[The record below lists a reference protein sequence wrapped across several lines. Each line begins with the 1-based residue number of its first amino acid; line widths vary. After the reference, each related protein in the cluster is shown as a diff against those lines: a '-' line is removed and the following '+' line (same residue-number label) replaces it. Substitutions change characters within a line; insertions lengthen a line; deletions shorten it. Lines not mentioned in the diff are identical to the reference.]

1 MNNFADELTFSAVDG
16 FVSIFQNRMTVSG
29 YIDRWCTGETLKPL
43 SLSLFSLLFLFPVS
57 FCLSPHS
64 LSLSTVLWMKGDVS
78 PNKVI
83 RWVSASLIFI
93 LFVLGTAIWKETGIV
108 GRVNRERV
116 PGRHLQKSRG
126 NYPGT
131 DANCVYNYW
140 HLCKWAALA
149 IRREVYHNLSRCF
162 VLRFSDW
169 RGCWE
174 IGTFCHLNH
183 GLP

>member
-1 MNNFADELTFSAVDG
+1 MSWHFRLWTDLSAFSRTGWQSLVTLIADVGGKHWS
-16 FVSIFQNRMTVSG
+16 
-29 YIDRWCTGETLKPL
+29 L
-43 SLSLFSLLFLFPVS
+43 SLSLLSLLFLS
-57 FCLSPHS
+57 
-64 LSLSTVLWMKGDVS
+64 VS
-78 PNKVI
+78 PQFYEWKGMFHQTKLLDGFQLH
-83 RWVSASLIFI
+83 WF
-93 LFVLGTAIWKETGIV
+93 LFDLSWEQPY
-108 GRVNRERV
+108 GRRLESWGGWIERGSPV
-116 PGRHLQKSRG
+116 DIYRSRGG

-149 IRREVYHNLSRCF
+149 IRREVYHILSRCF

-174 IGTFCHLNH
+174 IVMFCHLNH

>member
-1 MNNFADELTFSAVDG
+1 MSWHFQLRTDLSAFSRTGWQSLVTLIADVRGKHWS
-16 FVSIFQNRMTVSG
+16 
-29 YIDRWCTGETLKPL
+29 L
-43 SLSLFSLLFLFPVS
+43 SLSLLSLLFLS
-57 FCLSPHS
+57 
-64 LSLSTVLWMKGDVS
+64 VS
-78 PNKVI
+78 PQFYEWKGMFHQTKLLDGFQLH
-83 RWVSASLIFI
+83 WF
-93 LFVLGTAIWKETGIV
+93 LFYLSWEQPY
-108 GRVNRERV
+108 GRRLESWGGWIERGSPV
-116 PGRHLQKSRG
+116 DIYRSRGG

-149 IRREVYHNLSRCF
+149 IRREVYHILSRCF

-174 IGTFCHLNH
+174 IVMFCHLNH

>member
-1 MNNFADELTFSAVDG
+1 MSWHFQLRTDLSAFSRTGWQSLVTLIADVRGKHWS
-16 FVSIFQNRMTVSG
+16 
-29 YIDRWCTGETLKPL
+29 L
-43 SLSLFSLLFLFPVS
+43 SLSLLSLLFLSVS
-57 FCLSPHS
+57 LST
-64 LSLSTVLWMKGDVS
+64 LSLSPQFYEWKGIFHQTKLLDGFQLHWFLFDLSWEQPYGRRLESWGGWIERGS
-78 PNKVI
+78 PVDI
-83 RWVSASLIFI
+83 YR
-93 LFVLGTAIWKETGIV
+93 
-108 GRVNRERV
+108 
-116 PGRHLQKSRG
+116 SRGG

-169 RGCWE
+169 RGSWE

>member
-16 FVSIFQNRMTVSG
+16 FISISQNRMTVSG
-29 YIDRWCTGETLKPL
+29 HIDRWCTGETLKPL
-43 SLSLFSLLFLFPVS
+43 SLSLLSLLFLSV
-57 FCLSPHS
+57 
-64 LSLSTVLWMKGDVS
+64 SLSTVLWMKGDVS

-93 LFVLGTAIWKETGIV
+93 WFVLGTAIWKETGIV

-116 PGRHLQKSRG
+116 PSRHLQKSRG

-140 HLCKWAALA
+140 HLCKWAALT

>member
-1 MNNFADELTFSAVDG
+1 MSWHFQLRTDLSAFSRTGWQSLVTLIADVRGKHWS
-16 FVSIFQNRMTVSG
+16 
-29 YIDRWCTGETLKPL
+29 L
-43 SLSLFSLLFLFPVS
+43 SLSLLSLLFLSV
-57 FCLSPHS
+57 
-64 LSLSTVLWMKGDVS
+64 SLSTVLWMKGNVS

-174 IGTFCHLNH
+174 IVMFCHLNH

>member
-1 MNNFADELTFSAVDG
+1 MSWHFRLWTDLSAFSRTGWQSLVTLIADVGGKHWS
-16 FVSIFQNRMTVSG
+16 
-29 YIDRWCTGETLKPL
+29 L
-43 SLSLFSLLFLFPVS
+43 SLSLLSCFFLS
-57 FCLSPHS
+57 LSPLS

-93 LFVLGTAIWKETGIV
+93 WFVLGTAIWKETGIV

-116 PGRHLQKSRG
+116 PSRHLQKSRG

>member
-1 MNNFADELTFSAVDG
+1 MSWHFRLWTDLSAFSRTGWQSLVTLIADVRGKHWS
-16 FVSIFQNRMTVSG
+16 
-29 YIDRWCTGETLKPL
+29 L
-43 SLSLFSLLFLFPVS
+43 SLSL
-57 FCLSPHS
+57 LSCFF
-64 LSLSTVLWMKGDVS
+64 LSLSTLSLSPQFYEWKGIFHQTKLLDGFQLHWFLFDLSWEQPYGRRLESWGGWIERGS
-78 PNKVI
+78 PVDI
-83 RWVSASLIFI
+83 YR
-93 LFVLGTAIWKETGIV
+93 
-108 GRVNRERV
+108 
-116 PGRHLQKSRG
+116 SRGG

>member
-1 MNNFADELTFSAVDG
+1 MSWHFQLRTDLSAFSRKGWQSLVTLIADVRGKHWS
-16 FVSIFQNRMTVSG
+16 
-29 YIDRWCTGETLKPL
+29 L
-43 SLSLFSLLFLFPVS
+43 SLSL
-57 FCLSPHS
+57 LSCFF
-64 LSLSTVLWMKGDVS
+64 LSLSPQFYEWKGMFHQTKLLDGFQLHWFLFDLSWEQPYGRRLESWGGWIERGS
-78 PNKVI
+78 PVDI
-83 RWVSASLIFI
+83 YR
-93 LFVLGTAIWKETGIV
+93 
-108 GRVNRERV
+108 
-116 PGRHLQKSRG
+116 SRGG

-183 GLP
+183 GLPCVVKVQGSFYSG

>member
-1 MNNFADELTFSAVDG
+1 MKWMNNFADELTFSAVDG

-29 YIDRWCTGETLKPL
+29 HIDRWCTGSL
-43 SLSLFSLLFLFPVS
+43 SLSLLSLLFLSV
-57 FCLSPHS
+57 
-64 LSLSTVLWMKGDVS
+64 SLSTVLWMKGDVL

-93 LFVLGTAIWKETGIV
+93 WFVLGTAIWKETGIV

-169 RGCWE
+169 QGCWE
-174 IGTFCHLNH
+174 IVMFCHLNH

>member
-1 MNNFADELTFSAVDG
+1 MNNFADELTFSAADG

-29 YIDRWCTGETLKPL
+29 HIDRWCTGETLKPL
-43 SLSLFSLLFLFPVS
+43 SLSSLLFLSVS
-57 FCLSPHS
+57 LST
-64 LSLSTVLWMKGDVS
+64 LSLSPQFYEWKGIFHQTKLLDGFQLHWFLFDLSWEQPYGRRLESWGGWIERGS
-78 PNKVI
+78 PVDI
-83 RWVSASLIFI
+83 YR
-93 LFVLGTAIWKETGIV
+93 
-108 GRVNRERV
+108 
-116 PGRHLQKSRG
+116 SRGG

>member
-1 MNNFADELTFSAVDG
+1 MSWHFQLRTDLSAFSRTGWQSLVTLIADVRGKHWS
-16 FVSIFQNRMTVSG
+16 
-29 YIDRWCTGETLKPL
+29 L
-43 SLSLFSLLFLFPVS
+43 SLSLLSLLFLS
-57 FCLSPHS
+57 
-64 LSLSTVLWMKGDVS
+64 VS
-78 PNKVI
+78 PQFYEWKGMFHQTKLLDGFQLH
-83 RWVSASLIFI
+83 WF
-93 LFVLGTAIWKETGIV
+93 LFYLSWEQPY
-108 GRVNRERV
+108 GRRLESWGGWIERGSPV
-116 PGRHLQKSRG
+116 DIYRSRGG

-174 IGTFCHLNH
+174 IVMFCHLNH

>member
-1 MNNFADELTFSAVDG
+1 MSWHFQLRTDLSAFSRTGWQSLVTLIADVRGKHWS
-16 FVSIFQNRMTVSG
+16 
-29 YIDRWCTGETLKPL
+29 L
-43 SLSLFSLLFLFPVS
+43 SLSLLSLLFLSV
-57 FCLSPHS
+57 
-64 LSLSTVLWMKGDVS
+64 SLSTVLWMKGDIS

-93 LFVLGTAIWKETGIV
+93 WFVLGTAIWRRDWESWGGWI
-108 GRVNRERV
+108 ERGSPV
-116 PGRHLQKSRG
+116 DIYRSRGG

-149 IRREVYHNLSRCF
+149 IRREVYHNLSCCF
-162 VLRFSDW
+162 ALRFSDW

-174 IGTFCHLNH
+174 IVMFCHLNH

>member
-1 MNNFADELTFSAVDG
+1 MSWHFQLRTDLSAFSRTGWQSLVTLIADVRGKHWS
-16 FVSIFQNRMTVSG
+16 
-29 YIDRWCTGETLKPL
+29 L
-43 SLSLFSLLFLFPVS
+43 SLSLLSLLFLSV
-57 FCLSPHS
+57 C
-64 LSLSTVLWMKGDVS
+64 LSTVLWMKGDVS

>member
-1 MNNFADELTFSAVDG
+1 MSWHFRLWTDLSAFSRTGWQSLVTLIADVRGKHWS
-16 FVSIFQNRMTVSG
+16 
-29 YIDRWCTGETLKPL
+29 L
-43 SLSLFSLLFLFPVS
+43 SLSLLSLLFLSV
-57 FCLSPHS
+57 
-64 LSLSTVLWMKGDVS
+64 SLSTVLWMKGDVS

-174 IGTFCHLNH
+174 IVMFCHLNH

>member
-1 MNNFADELTFSAVDG
+1 MSWHFRLWTDLSEFSRTGWQSLVTLIADVRGKHWS
-16 FVSIFQNRMTVSG
+16 
-29 YIDRWCTGETLKPL
+29 L
-43 SLSLFSLLFLFPVS
+43 SLSLLSLLFLSV
-57 FCLSPHS
+57 
-64 LSLSTVLWMKGDVS
+64 SLSTVLWMKGDVS

-174 IGTFCHLNH
+174 IVMFCHLNH

>member
-1 MNNFADELTFSAVDG
+1 MSWHFQLRTDLSAFSRTGWQSLVILIADVRGKHWSLSLYLFSLSC
-16 FVSIFQNRMTVSG
+16 FF
-29 YIDRWCTGETLKPL
+29 L
-43 SLSLFSLLFLFPVS
+43 SLSPQFYEWKGIFHQTKLLDGFQLHWFLFD
-57 FCLSPHS
+57 LSWEQPY
-64 LSLSTVLWMKGDVS
+64 GE
-78 PNKVI
+78 
-83 RWVSASLIFI
+83 
-93 LFVLGTAIWKETGIV
+93 ETGIV

-169 RGCWE
+169 QGCWE
-174 IGTFCHLNH
+174 IVTFCHLNH

>member
-1 MNNFADELTFSAVDG
+1 MSWHFQLRTDLSAFSRTGWQSLVTLIADVRGKHWS
-16 FVSIFQNRMTVSG
+16 
-29 YIDRWCTGETLKPL
+29 L
-43 SLSLFSLLFLFPVS
+43 SLSLLSLLFLSV
-57 FCLSPHS
+57 
-64 LSLSTVLWMKGDVS
+64 SLSTVLWMKGDVS

-162 VLRFSDW
+162 VLRFSVW

-174 IGTFCHLNH
+174 IVMFCHLNH

>member
-1 MNNFADELTFSAVDG
+1 MNNFADELTFSAADG

-29 YIDRWCTGETLKPL
+29 HIDRWCTGETLKPL
-43 SLSLFSLLFLFPVS
+43 SLSSLLFLSVS
-57 FCLSPHS
+57 LST
-64 LSLSTVLWMKGDVS
+64 LSLSPQFYEWKGMFHQTKLLDGFQLH
-78 PNKVI
+78 
-83 RWVSASLIFI
+83 WF
-93 LFVLGTAIWKETGIV
+93 LFDLSWEQPYGEETGIV

-116 PGRHLQKSRG
+116 PSRHLQKSRG

>member
-1 MNNFADELTFSAVDG
+1 MSWHFRLWTDLSAFSRTGWQSLVTLIADVRGKHWS
-16 FVSIFQNRMTVSG
+16 
-29 YIDRWCTGETLKPL
+29 L
-43 SLSLFSLLFLFPVS
+43 SLSLLSLLFLSV
-57 FCLSPHS
+57 
-64 LSLSTVLWMKGDVS
+64 SLSTVLWMKGDIS

-169 RGCWE
+169 RGCWK
-174 IGTFCHLNH
+174 IVMFCHLNH

>member
-1 MNNFADELTFSAVDG
+1 MSWHFRLWTDLSAFSRTGWQSLVTLIADVRGKHWS
-16 FVSIFQNRMTVSG
+16 
-29 YIDRWCTGETLKPL
+29 L
-43 SLSLFSLLFLFPVS
+43 SLSLLSLLFLSV
-57 FCLSPHS
+57 
-64 LSLSTVLWMKGDVS
+64 SLSTVLWMKGDIS

-174 IGTFCHLNH
+174 IVMFCHLNH

>member
-1 MNNFADELTFSAVDG
+1 MSWHFRLWTDLSAFPRTGWQSLVTLIADVRGKHWSLSLSLLSCFFLSL
-16 FVSIFQNRMTVSG
+16 S
-29 YIDRWCTGETLKPL
+29 PL
-43 SLSLFSLLFLFPVS
+43 SLSLHS
-57 FCLSPHS
+57 FMNERGCF
-64 LSLSTVLWMKGDVS
+64 T
-78 PNKVI
+78 NKVI

-93 LFVLGTAIWKETGIV
+93 WFVLGTAIWKETGIV

-116 PGRHLQKSRG
+116 PSRHLQKSRG

>member
-1 MNNFADELTFSAVDG
+1 MSWHFRLWTDLSAFSRTGWQSLVTLIADVRG
-16 FVSIFQNRMTVSG
+16 KHWSI
-29 YIDRWCTGETLKPL
+29 
-43 SLSLFSLLFLFPVS
+43 SLSLLSLLFLSVS
-57 FCLSPHS
+57 LST
-64 LSLSTVLWMKGDVS
+64 LSLSPQFYEWKGMFHQTKLLDGFQLHWFLFDLSWEQPYGRRLESWGGWIERGS
-78 PNKVI
+78 PVDI
-83 RWVSASLIFI
+83 YR
-93 LFVLGTAIWKETGIV
+93 
-108 GRVNRERV
+108 
-116 PGRHLQKSRG
+116 SRGG

>member
-1 MNNFADELTFSAVDG
+1 MSWHFRLRTDLSAFSRTGWQSLVTLIADVRGKHWS
-16 FVSIFQNRMTVSG
+16 
-29 YIDRWCTGETLKPL
+29 L
-43 SLSLFSLLFLFPVS
+43 SLSLLSLLFLSV
-57 FCLSPHS
+57 
-64 LSLSTVLWMKGDVS
+64 SLSTVLWMKGDIS

-174 IGTFCHLNH
+174 IVMFCHLNH